1 MFRKDNQYFGILSA
15 VAGFYEED
23 TCRSPIVST
32 QYSVIFLRWVMNITV
47 RPRTA
52 DFRFS
57 ISRENENTLKSL
69 ESLLARLSLPEVLH
83 KVYQDSDK
91 ALFYKILF
99 SGKQVSL

>member
-1 MFRKDNQYFGILSA
+1 MARIY
-15 VAGFYEED
+15 YEERG
-23 TCRSPIVST
+23 CISIMSL

-69 ESLLARLSLPEVLH
+69 EILLSAIEPARSP
-83 KVYQDSDK
+83 S
-91 ALFYKILF
+91 
-99 SGKQVSL
+99 